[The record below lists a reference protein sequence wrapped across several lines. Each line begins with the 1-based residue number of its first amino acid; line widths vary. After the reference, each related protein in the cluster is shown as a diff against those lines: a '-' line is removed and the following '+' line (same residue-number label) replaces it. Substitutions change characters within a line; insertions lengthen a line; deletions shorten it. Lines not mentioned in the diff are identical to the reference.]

1 MRRKWIFIIACFGQ
15 ALLLAAQTEEKV
27 YSLKDCIEIGLERN
41 YSIRIVRNEEQI
53 SSNNATPG
61 NAGYLPIVDLSGG
74 LNGTINNNRDKVA
87 DGMTEKTTGVNSE
100 TANVG
105 LNMDWTVFDGFGIQ
119 ANYEKLKELKR
130 IGSLNTR
137 LTIED
142 FVADLSSEYYNLI
155 RQKIRLRNL
164 RATLQLSKERLR
176 IVEERY
182 NIGAGSRLE
191 LQQAQVDFNADS
203 SDVINQ
209 LATLHTSRIRLNQLM
224 ALDNVEERLLIRDS
238 VITPN
243 PFLDE
248 IELWKKA
255 LEYNTSL
262 QLARKDQL
270 LSELDYKK
278 AKSRNYP
285 YVKLNAGYGFTNNW
299 YERGNYDWQQR
310 LGLNYGITIG
320 FNLFDGFNRRREQR
334 NAQIQIQNKDL
345 LLQEMELDIRAD
357 MSNLWMA
364 YQNNLDLWSLEK
376 ENLVAAQENFS
387 IAIDRYKLGDLSGI
401 ELREAQ
407 NSLLGAEERQS
418 IAEYATKICEISLQQ
433 LCGQIVDYVNPPE
446 NASE

>member
-1 MRRKWIFIIACFGQ
+1 MKGFRILFFIEFLLIATSVG
-15 ALLLAAQTEEKV
+15 AQKV
-27 YSLKDCIEIGLERN
+27 YTLKDCIEKGLESN
-41 YSIRIVRNEEQI
+41 YSIRIIRNEQQI
-53 SSNNATPG
+53 SANDATLG
-61 NAGYLPIVDLSGG
+61 NAGALPTIDLSSGFSG
-74 LNGTINNNRDKVA
+74 SSTQNRDRLTNGT
-87 DGMTEKTTGVNSE
+87 TEKASGVNSE
-100 TANVG
+100 TADVG
-105 LNMDWTVFDGFGIQ
+105 LNLNWTVFDGFGIQ
-119 ANYEKLKELKR
+119 ATYDKLKELQRK
-130 IGSLNTR
+130 GELNTR

-155 RQKIRLRNL
+155 RQKIRLHNL
-164 RATLQLSKERLR
+164 RSTLRLSRERLR

-209 LATLHTSRIRLNQLM
+209 LAVVHTSRIRMNQLM
-224 ALDNVEERLLIRDS
+224 ALDNVEENIQFSDTLIS
-238 VITPN
+238 PN

-248 IELWKKA
+248 VDLWKKTQ
-255 LEYNTSL
+255 ENNVSL
-262 QLARKDQL
+262 LLSRKEEQ

-285 YVKLNAGYGFTNNW
+285 TVKLSGGYGFTNNW
-299 YERGNYDWQQR
+299 YEIGNYDWQQR
-310 LGLNYGITIG
+310 LGLNYGVTIG

-334 NAQIQIQNKDL
+334 NARIQIKNQEL
-345 LLQEMELDIRAD
+345 RRQEMELGIRAD

-364 YQNNLDLWSLEK
+364 YQNNLNLWSLEK

-407 NSLLGAEERQS
+407 NSLLEAEERQS
-418 IAEYATKICEISLQQ
+418 IAEYSTKICEISLLQ
-433 LCGQIVDYVNPPE
+433 LSGQILDFLNPADPSPE
-446 NASE
+446 